1 METENQP
8 GKPQAERAE
17 PPPCAEKKKLELA
30 EVRARLDAAKGP
42 RYWRTL
48 EELSQS
54 EGFDELMQ
62 REFPRQASEWL
73 DPVSRRGFLK
83 LMGASMALAGMTACT
98 RQPLESIVPYVR
110 QPEDLVLGKP
120 LYFATAIPLSG
131 IAAPVLVKSNEGRPT
146 KVEGNPEHPA
156 SLGAADIFAQAA
168 VLSLYDPDRAQTLSY
183 LGEARSWGAF
193 LGALQGPLATQKA
206 LKGASLRLLT
216 ETVTSPTLASQLK
229 ALLAIYPQAKW
240 HQWEPVNRDCAR
252 AGARAAFGEYVDTQY
267 KLENADV
274 ILCLDADFLSAGGL
288 PGSLRY
294 TRDFSERRK
303 LEGAKLN
310 RLYAVESTPS
320 NTGAKSDHR
329 LPMRSSEIEGF
340 VRALAGQMGIAA
352 GGGSVSAAQSKFLA
366 AVAKDL
372 QSHRGR
378 SVVIPGEGQPPTVH
392 QLAHLLNH
400 ALGNV
405 GATVIYTDP
414 VEANPVDQA
423 ESLRELVG
431 EMNAGKVDLLV
442 ILGGNPVF
450 TVPADLAFAAAMNK
464 VELRVQLSPY
474 EDETTEFC
482 QWHIPESHALEAWSD
497 TRAYDG
503 TVSIVQPLIAPL
515 YETKSAHEV
524 LAAFGGQPGRSSYE
538 LVRAY
543 WQAEHKGADFE
554 TFWRRSVHDGFVAST
569 AFAAKPVA
577 LKSTALPPAPPPG
590 AGTEIVFRPDPT
602 IYDGRFANNGWLQ
615 ELPKPILRTTWD
627 NVALMSPA
635 TAQKMNIDPYPE
647 ARRPQDVVEIS
658 YGGRKLNAPA
668 WVVPGHPDDCV
679 TLHFGYGRRRAGRTA
694 SGAGCNVYE
703 LRTSAAPHFALG
715 ASLARTGEQQM
726 VACTQTHQLMEGR
739 HQVRVA
745 TLEEYEKDP
754 DFAQK
759 VVETPP
765 AEFTLYQPVK
775 YDGYAWGMSIDLN
788 SCVGCNACVVACQAE
803 NNSPVVGR
811 EQVIREREMHW
822 IRLDTYFEGDAAGPR
837 TYFQPVPCMHCEN
850 APCEVVCPVGATN
863 HSSEGLNDMVYNRC
877 VGTRYCSN
885 NCPYKVRRFNFFLY
899 SDYTTPSLELLH
911 NPDVTVRSRGVMEK
925 CSYCVQ
931 RINHARIQA
940 EEQERKIQDGEI
952 QTACQQACPAEA
964 IVFGDINDRASRV
977 AKRKAE
983 PRNYGLLADL
993 NTRPRTTYTALVRNP
1008 NPELEKEETS

>member
-1 METENQP
+1 MGAENQD
-8 GKPQAERAE
+8 GKSPDRPAD
-17 PPPCAEKKKLELA
+17 PPCAEKKRLELA
-30 EVRARLDAAKGP
+30 EVRARLEAAKGP

-48 EELSQS
+48 EELSAS
-54 EGFDELMQ
+54 AGFDELMQ

-73 DPVSRRGFLK
+73 DPVTRRGFLK
-83 LMGASMALAGMTACT
+83 LMGASMALAGLAGCT
-98 RQPLESIVPYVR
+98 RQPLETIVPYVR

-156 SLGAADIFAQAA
+156 SLGACDVFAQAS
-168 VLSLYDPDRAQTLSY
+168 VLSLYDPDRAQTVTY
-183 LGEARSWGAF
+183 LGEPRSWGTL

-206 LKGASLRLLT
+206 LKGAGLRILT
-216 ETVTSPTLASQLK
+216 ETVTSPTLAGQLQ

-240 HQWEPVNRDCAR
+240 HRYEPVNRDNAR
-252 AGARAAFGEYVDTQY
+252 AGALAAFGECVDTQY

-274 ILCLDADFLSAGGL
+274 ILSLDADILSATGL
-288 PGSLRY
+288 PGSVRY
-294 TRDFSERRK
+294 SRDFAARRRP
-303 LEGAKLN
+303 ESAKLN

-320 NTGAKSDHR
+320 NTGAKADHR
-329 LPMRSSEIEGF
+329 LVMRSSEVEGF
-340 VRALAGQMGIAA
+340 ARALVQQWANWNSG
-352 GGGSVSAAQSKFLA
+352 VRVPAAQEKFLV
-366 AVAKDL
+366 AVANDL
-372 QSHRGR
+372 QMHHGR
-378 SVVIPGEGQPPTVH
+378 SVVIPGEGQPPAVH
-392 QLAHLLNH
+392 QLAHSLNH

-414 VEANPVDQA
+414 VEANPVDQMG
-423 ESLRELVG
+423 SLRELVD
-431 EMNAGKVDLLV
+431 EMNAGKVDLLL

-450 TVPADLAFAAAMNK
+450 TAPADLGFAAAMNK
-464 VELRVQLSPY
+464 VELRIQLSPY
-474 EDETTEFC
+474 DDETTEFC
-482 QWHIPESHALEAWSD
+482 QWHIPESHPLEAWSD
-497 TRAYDG
+497 LRAYDG

-515 YETKSAHEV
+515 YETRSAHEV
-524 LAAFGGQPGRSSYE
+524 VTALAGQAGRSGYE
-538 LVRAY
+538 LVRAH
-543 WQAEHKGADFE
+543 WQGQHPGADFE
-554 TFWRRSVHDGFVAST
+554 EFWRRSVHDGFVAGT
-569 AFAAKPVA
+569 AFPAKPVT
-577 LKSTALPPAPPPG
+577 LKNTALPPAPAPG
-590 AGTEIVFRPDPT
+590 AGIEIVFRPDPT

-635 TAQKMNIDPYPE
+635 TAQAMGIDPYPE
-647 ARRPQDVVEIS
+647 ARRPQDVVEIR
-658 YGGRKLNAPA
+658 YGGRQVTAPA

-679 TLHFGYGRRRAGRTA
+679 TVHFGYGRRRAGR
-694 SGAGCNVYE
+694 SGSNAGFNAYA
-703 LRTSAAPHFALG
+703 LRTSAAPHFAPG
-715 ASLARTGEQQM
+715 ATLVRTGEQQM

-745 TLEEYEKDP
+745 TLAEYEKDP

-759 VVETPP
+759 MVETPP
-765 AEFTLYQPVK
+765 AAFTLYEPVK

-837 TYFQPVPCMHCEN
+837 TYFQPVPCMQCEN

-925 CSYCVQ
+925 CTYCVQ
-931 RINHARIQA
+931 RINHARIHA
-940 EEQERKIQDGEI
+940 EEQDRKIRDGEI

-964 IVFGDINDRASRV
+964 IVFGDINDQGSRV
-977 AKRKAE
+977 VQRKADA
-983 PRNYGLLADL
+983 RNYGLLADL

>member
-1 METENQP
+1 MEEKDQHAGSEP
-8 GKPQAERAE
+8 GQT
-17 PPPCAEKKKLELA
+17 PPCAEKKKLELA
-30 EVRARLDAAKGP
+30 EVRARLEAAKGP

-120 LYFATAIPLSG
+120 LYFATAIPLGG

-156 SLGAADIFAQAA
+156 SLGAADVFAQAA

-183 LGEARSWGAF
+183 LGEERSWGAF

-216 ETVTSPTLASQLK
+216 ETVTSPTLAAQIK

-240 HQWEPVNRDCAR
+240 HQWEPVNRDDAR
-252 AGARAAFGEYVDTQY
+252 AGALAAFGEPVDAQY

-274 ILCLDADFLSAGGL
+274 ILALDADFLSPTGL

-294 TRDFSERRK
+294 TRDFAERRK
-303 LEGAKLN
+303 PESGKLN

-320 NTGAKSDHR
+320 NTGAKADHR
-329 LPMRSSEIEGF
+329 LALRSSEVEGF
-340 VRALAGQMGIAA
+340 ARALAGQMGIAA
-352 GGGSVSAAQSKFLA
+352 GGGSLPAAQAKFVA

-372 QSHRGR
+372 RAHRGR
-378 SVVIPGEGQPPTVH
+378 CVIIPGESQPPVVH
-392 QLAHLLNH
+392 QIAHFLNQS
-400 ALGNV
+400 LGNV

-423 ESLRELVG
+423 ASLRELVA

-442 ILGGNPVF
+442 VLGGNPVF
-450 TVPADLAFAAAMNK
+450 TAPADLDFAAAMNK

-474 EDETTEFC
+474 ADETTEFC
-482 QWHIPESHALEAWSD
+482 QWHIPESHPLEAWSD
-497 TRAYDG
+497 ARAYEG

-524 LAAFGGQPGRSSYE
+524 LAAFAGQPGRSGYDM
-538 LVRAY
+538 VRAY
-543 WQAEHKGADFE
+543 WQGEHKGADFE
-554 TFWRRSVHDGFVAST
+554 QFWRRSVHDGFVAGT
-569 AFAAKPVA
+569 AFAAKKVA
-577 LKSTALPPAPPPG
+577 LKNTALPAAAAPG

-615 ELPKPILRTTWD
+615 ELPKPFLRTTWD

-635 TAQKMNIDPYPE
+635 MAQKMNIDPYPE
-647 ARRPQDVVEIS
+647 ARRPQEVVEIS
-658 YGGRKLNAPA
+658 YAGRKLNAPA

-679 TLHFGYGRRRAGRTA
+679 TVHLGYGRRRAGR
-694 SGAGCNVYE
+694 AGSNAGFNAYA

-715 ASLARTGEQQM
+715 ASLVRTGEQQM

-745 TLEEYEKDP
+745 TLAEFEKDP
-754 DFAQK
+754 EFAQK

-765 AEFTLYQPVK
+765 AEFSLYQPVK

-788 SCVGCNACVVACQAE
+788 ACVGCNACVVACQAE
-803 NNSPVVGR
+803 NNIPVVGR
-811 EQVIREREMHW
+811 EQVIKEREMHW

-940 EEQERKIQDGEI
+940 EEQERKIADGEI

-983 PRNYGLLADL
+983 ARNYGLLADL
-993 NTRPRTTYTALVRNP
+993 NTRPRTTYAALVRNP